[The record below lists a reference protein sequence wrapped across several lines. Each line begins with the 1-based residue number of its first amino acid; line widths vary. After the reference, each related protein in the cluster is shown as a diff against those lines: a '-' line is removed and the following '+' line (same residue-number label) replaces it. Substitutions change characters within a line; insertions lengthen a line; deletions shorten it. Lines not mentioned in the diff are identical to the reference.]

1 MAARIAPLRGITGFL
16 DDRLAC
22 GDSLL
27 GLVSLD
33 QLETL
38 HVDPAEGRRLHHGT
52 LDFTEGWR
60 SRLAEAADLRRRIT
74 TASVVTIRDIEH
86 KSRLLARAEKLS
98 GTLQLVSNAVAATGV
113 AAATLRGKKLD
124 GSFLELSVK
133 VSNAMEDGP
142 EALVS
147 YVKENLQDPRPVGT
161 VERQPFHWPLAFPE
175 VFADT
180 PNPGFDAIIGNPPVQ
195 GWSGD
200 LRHPRRRLSG
210 VATML
215 GRKQSK
221 G

>member
-161 VERQPFHWPLAFPE
+161 VNVSRSTGPSPSPKSSPTPRTLALTQSS
-175 VFADT
+175 AT
-180 PNPGFDAIIGNPPVQ
+180 PPRSRVVRGSPAPSATIIWCGYNA
-195 GWSGD
+195 G
-200 LRHPRRRLSG
+200 
-210 VATML
+210 TET
-215 GRKQSK
+215 K
-221 G
+221 